1 MRGRRTVVLVAGVLA
16 ALPGCGAPG
25 CAESGR
31 ATLVDLERAL
41 DHLGASREEISRV
54 GDARCGSATVGESSV
69 RLCEY
74 TERREL
80 LAQHDVSD
88 ARGQTTVQL
97 DSLLVSGSDAEAV
110 RRATDLIADP
120 AGLETCA

>member
-1 MRGRRTVVLVAGVLA
+1 MRGRRDVVLVVGVLA
-16 ALPGCGAPG
+16 ALPGCGASG

-41 DHLGASREEISRV
+41 DRLGASREAIAQV
-54 GDARCGSATVGESSV
+54 GDARCSGATVGESSV

-74 TERREL
+74 TERHDL
-80 LAQHDVSD
+80 LVRQDSLD
-88 ARGQTTVQL
+88 ARGRTTVQL
-97 DSLLVSGSDAEAV
+97 DAVLVSGSDAEAV

-120 AGLETCA
+120 AGLETCD